1 MAPPHQAMSK
11 SAQYSQNTGC
21 IYKYKIV
28 ININESTLHNNNVNK
43 DRTTL
48 IAVNIE
54 IKLNWAII
62 EDSEW

>member
-54 IKLNWAII
+54 IKLN
-62 EDSEW
+62 